1 MKTWLLVVSLLL
13 CPSVGLAF
21 DVVRVPTANLHVTW
35 LEPTLNSD
43 GTPLTDLEKIVL
55 TLKVDG
61 VARGEEEVPA
71 SGLNGGQEGFHT
83 FMNVCE
89 PGTMADVEI
98 DVRAV
103 DTSGNWSTGT
113 IGVLT
118 VDCVAPGPVQ

>member
-1 MKTWLLVVSLLL
+1 MKTLLLMISLLL
-13 CPSVGLAF
+13 FPSVGSSF

-55 TLKVDG
+55 ILKVDG